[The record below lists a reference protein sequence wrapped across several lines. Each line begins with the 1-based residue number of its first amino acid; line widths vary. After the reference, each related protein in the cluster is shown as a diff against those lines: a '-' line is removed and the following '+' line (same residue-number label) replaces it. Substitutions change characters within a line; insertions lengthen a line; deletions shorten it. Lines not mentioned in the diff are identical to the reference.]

1 MQFDSFTKVTA
12 RVQANCSVLGA
23 VVCEGTELG
32 AKGCLRPSVQLSVG
46 AEAYD
51 AFFNSPGGYRA
62 QYLEGP
68 DVGQAA
74 NNALISLLEPRLSE
88 AVTEDCGES
97 RLRRDWIQHS
107 FLANSAKIWIDE
119 DEIDHINA
127 TNDLDISQWNHPCES
142 IQAPPGI
149 GLWAPR
155 GTRLMVFGAF
165 IDPWGNEVV
174 PHRKIKRRFD
184 IHMCGFS

>member
-1 MQFDSFTKVTA
+1 MVSKWRFAKGFDEVRRSQLMQFDSFTKITA

-23 VVCEGTELG
+23 VICEGTELG

-107 FLANSAKIWIDE
+107 FLANSAKI
-119 DEIDHINA
+119 
-127 TNDLDISQWNHPCES
+127 
-142 IQAPPGI
+142 
-149 GLWAPR
+149 
-155 GTRLMVFGAF
+155 
-165 IDPWGNEVV
+165 
-174 PHRKIKRRFD
+174 
-184 IHMCGFS
+184 